1 MKVRG
6 HRNSTSGTMK
16 VREWYK
22 NAEGHLCTASIFCKA
37 ALWEVNHQQVH
48 RRCSSSNDL
57 TIWVTILLQHVKDQ
71 QCVSRS
77 WALNI
82 LFLQYVDILCV
93 SVVCRGYS
101 NDVDQQSWNHPLHT
115 MINHHVFSVS
125 GLITRLFTLQ
135 MMRMNSIF
143 CDGLCNTGGWNCKD
157 SIELNYCSGWPSII
171 TYFFSVIPEQEF
183 GRDTHII
190 ELNAAV
196 KFLYFSLTFCCF

>member
-1 MKVRG
+1 MMKVRG

-57 TIWVTILLQHVKDQ
+57 TMWVTILLQHVKDQ

-82 LFLQYVDILCV
+82 LFFVICWHIM
-93 SVVCRGYS
+93 C
-101 NDVDQQSWNHPLHT
+101 
-115 MINHHVFSVS
+115 FS
-125 GLITRLFTLQ
+125 GLQRLQQWCWSTVVKPP
-135 MMRMNSIF
+135 SSHHDKSSCVF
-143 CDGLCNTGGWNCKD
+143 CLWTH
-157 SIELNYCSGWPSII
+157 Y
-171 TYFFSVIPEQEF
+171 SVIHTSDDEDEQ
-183 GRDTHII
+183 H
-190 ELNAAV
+190 
-196 KFLYFSLTFCCF
+196 FLWWFA